1 MKKIFY
7 IPICMMLFCCAC
19 SDADI
24 NPNPTTQAQQITMT
38 FRCGEMSPTR
48 SASSDTRI
56 DDINLYLFPVNG
68 GPARHIY
75 IAPVQSVVLELPK
88 GDYTLYAIAN
98 LARDTGDRA
107 EDFVRTLRVE
117 RDP

>member
-24 NPNPTTQAQQITMT
+24 NPNPTTQAQQITLT

-48 SASSDTRI
+48 SASTDTRI
-56 DDINLYLFPVNG
+56 DHNNLNHNPDKPD
-68 GPARHIY
+68 PARHIN
-75 IAPVQSVVLELPK
+75 IAPLQSDEL
-88 GDYTLYAIAN
+88 
-98 LARDTGDRA
+98 
-107 EDFVRTLRVE
+107 
-117 RDP
+117 